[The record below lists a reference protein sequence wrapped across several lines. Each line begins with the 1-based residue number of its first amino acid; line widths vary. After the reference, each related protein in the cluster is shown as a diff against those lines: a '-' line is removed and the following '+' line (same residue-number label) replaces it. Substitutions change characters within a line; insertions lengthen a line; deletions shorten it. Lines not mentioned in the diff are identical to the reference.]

1 MFIFWLGISLKFHYQ
16 SFFCCHFIL
25 AQFINC
31 NNLLSL
37 LCSASVDGRF
47 FIWNITEG
55 PDEEDK
61 PQILGKIVV
70 AIQMLA
76 DGDSVHPRV
85 CWHPH
90 KQVIIQLHVCLL
102 LKIPLFC
109 TIFDC
114 IVFL

>member
-1 MFIFWLGISLKFHYQ
+1 MLT
-16 SFFCCHFIL
+16 
-25 AQFINC
+25 
-31 NNLLSL
+31 LLTL

-70 AIQMLA
+70 AIQILA
-76 DGDSVHPRV
+76 DGESVHPRV

-90 KQVIIQLHVCLL
+90 KQVILL
-102 LKIPLFC
+102 IPFQQ
-109 TIFDC
+109 
-114 IVFL
+114 FLDSFWYGLI